1 MKKSVILAI
10 KRVIKQA
17 TDCVQRH
24 IPEESVLGTIC
35 TQIGK
40 FFGCVGLAIT
50 DFRLHDGLERA
61 GYLSFL
67 LLLSIFP
74 FLVFLNALAS
84 SVLSIL
90 DKDHIVYTRLFYV
103 LSGELPHDTM
113 AALLPRIEE
122 ILLGPPHSLLTMAI
136 IGVIWSASSVIEG
149 IRNILNKAM
158 RVSAPPPYV
167 LGRMFSILQFLV
179 IVIAMIFS
187 LLCIKLTPILFETE
201 GDKWEFLRFVMTK
214 LVLFL
219 SLAWI
224 YFMVP
229 NLKQSIVAV
238 LPGAAAVTV
247 LWSLSSMTFSWYLS
261 NFHVLK
267 TIYGNLTGVIAS
279 LIFFYIL
286 SIFFIYGA
294 ELNYR
299 FFKNSY
305 EKQH

>member
-1 MKKSVILAI
+1 MSIHNVIYNIAN
-10 KRVIKQA
+10 RVGESMP
-17 TDCVQRH
+17 R
-24 IPEESVLGTIC
+24 ESVLGTIC
-35 TQIGK
+35 ARIGRC
-40 FFGCVGLAIT
+40 FNCVSLAIV
-50 DFRLHDGLERA
+50 DFKLHDGLERA

-84 SVLSIL
+84 SVLSVL
-90 DKDHIVYTRLFYV
+90 DKDHIVYTRLFDI

-122 ILLGPPHSLLTMAI
+122 ILLGPPHSLLTVAI
-136 IGVIWSASSVIEG
+136 VGVVWSASSVIEG
-149 IRNILNKAM
+149 MRNILNKAL
-158 RVSAPPPYV
+158 RVSVPPPYV

-187 LLCIKLTPILFETE
+187 FLSIKLIPILFDTGESR
-201 GDKWEFLRFVMTK
+201 WEILRFIMSK
-214 LVLFL
+214 LVLFV
-219 SLAWI
+219 SIAWI

-229 NLKQSIVAV
+229 NQKQSIFAV
-238 LPGAAAVTV
+238 FPGAAAVTV
-247 LWSLSSMTFSWYLS
+247 LWSLSSTAFSWYLS

-299 FFKNSY
+299 FSY
-305 EKQH
+305 SSAHEK